1 MSHDNRPAILE
12 PTVLAILGRAA
23 DLARSAERTH
33 ARRMLQDL
41 RNGRIAPADVP
52 TWTPGDEHQPTRR
65 QATDDCTCPEVDH
78 EAVIALWAETVP
90 DLPQP
95 LRWTTERQALLRA
108 RWREIYRLRTR
119 HGRPCVR
126 DDLLTSF
133 RRVFVGVSESPFL
146 MGRVPGRDG
155 RPPFRCTLDWLLRP
169 ANFAKALEGAYERR
183 T

>member
-1 MSHDNRPAILE
+1 MSKLAHPAIPE

-52 TWTPGDEHQPTRR
+52 TWTPSDEHQPTHR
-65 QATDDCTCPEVDH
+65 QESVDTACPEVDH
-78 EAVIALWAETVP
+78 EAVIALWSEIVP
-90 DLPQP
+90 DLPRP
-95 LRWTTERQALLRA
+95 MRWTAERQALLRA
-108 RWREIYRLRTR
+108 RWREFHQARTR

-126 DDLLTSF
+126 DDLLLAF
-133 RRVFVGVSESPFL
+133 RRVFEDVARSPFL
-146 MGRVPGRDG
+146 MGQASGRDG

-169 ANFAKALEGAYERR
+169 NNFAKHFEGAYERR